1 MMEMIRDALRPEVL
15 DGLRK
20 VLEREAKMVPQ
31 AMPLR
36 EKRDFEEEA
45 DRAAFERRKKA
56 RV

>member
-20 VLEREAKMVPQ
+20 LFEREAKMVPQ

-36 EKRDFEEEA
+36 EKRDFEQEA

>member
-1 MMEMIRDALRPEVL
+1 MVEMIRDALRPEVL

-20 VLEREAKMVPQ
+20 LFEREAKMIPH

-45 DRAAFERRKKA
+45 DRAAFDRRKKE